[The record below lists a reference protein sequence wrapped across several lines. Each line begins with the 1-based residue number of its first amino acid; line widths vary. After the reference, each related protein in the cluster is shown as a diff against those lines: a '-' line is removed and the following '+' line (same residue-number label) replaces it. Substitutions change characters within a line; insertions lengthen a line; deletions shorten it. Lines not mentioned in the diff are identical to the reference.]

1 MKRVIY
7 SAVIVCLLAAA
18 VSCKS
23 TKAGKKSS
31 EDQAE
36 APAVTE
42 ASAEEQTGTEEA
54 ESGKKSKKSKK
65 EKKEKKSKKEKEEP
79 KDFTGWIKAPK
90 KNLKERYGRIQLK
103 AKAKR
108 GSYTLAVLNAK
119 DQALPV
125 VSTANE
131 YVTNAFWLK
140 TARKTYN
147 LVTDTAINSSARRTT
162 DGAMLLYEI
171 PGVAQITVNLSFL
184 ASEAKKEAD
193 MVKFTAVIKN
203 VSSRNDE
210 FAFKSILDTVLGE
223 SSSYHF
229 YTYDDVPVK
238 SEVLYRTLQN
248 QKWFVSKNVNASM
261 QLFFT
266 GADCT
271 VPEMVGFANYSTLD
285 KNNWEPDMLSYRGF
299 DTVLSYSNSAVCAI
313 WKPVALAPEESTK
326 ITFYIALA
334 ADGNPATGEKYIF
347 SKEYGEK
354 SGEDDGSAKNLK
366 FITEDAGSDK
376 PASDDGLLVPS
387 TPVISDDIPNV
398 DFYLKKLSKEQLT
411 PEYIQ
416 SLIDRIDELEQNS
429 PSVNRQEILQ
439 LNAEL
444 DAILTYLR
452 Q

>member
-7 SAVIVCLLAAA
+7 SAVIVCLLATA

-31 EDQAE
+31 EEEAE
-36 APAVTE
+36 APALTE
-42 ASAEEQTGTEEA
+42 ASAEEQPVAEES
-54 ESGKKSKKSKK
+54 ETDKKSKK
-65 EKKEKKSKKEKEEP
+65 EKKSKVKAAKEEP

-90 KNLKERYGRIQLK
+90 KNIKEKYGRIQLK
-103 AKAKR
+103 VKAKR

-125 VSTANE
+125 LSAANE

-147 LVTDTAINSSARRTT
+147 LVTDTSINSSARRTE
-162 DGAMLLYEI
+162 DGAMLLYDI
-171 PGVAQITVNLSFL
+171 PGLAQVTVNLSFL
-184 ASEAKKEAD
+184 SSEPKKETD
-193 MVKFTAVIKN
+193 MVKVSAVIKN

-223 SSSYHF
+223 SSTYHF
-229 YTYDDVPVK
+229 YTYDEVPVK

-271 VPEMVGFANYSTLD
+271 VPELVGLANYSTLD
-285 KNNWEPDMLSYRGF
+285 KNSWEPDMLSYRGF

-313 WKPVALAPEESTK
+313 WKPVILAPDESTK

-334 ADGNPATGEKYIF
+334 ADGNPATGEKYVF
-347 SKEYGEK
+347 SKEYNEK
-354 SGEDDGSAKNLK
+354 AGEDDNSAKNLK
-366 FITEDAGSDK
+366 FITEIEDGSEDK
-376 PASDDGLLVPS
+376 TASDDGSLVPT
-387 TPVISDDIPNV
+387 TPVISDDIPTV
-398 DFYLKKLSKEQLT
+398 DFYLKKLTKEQLT

-416 SLIDRIDELEQNS
+416 SLIDRIDELEKNS

-444 DAILTYLR
+444 DAILMYLR

>member
-23 TKAGKKSS
+23 TKAEKKSS

-36 APAVTE
+36 APALTE
-42 ASAEEQTGTEEA
+42 ASVEESSTEEA
-54 ESGKKSKKSKK
+54 ESGKKSKKAKK
-65 EKKEKKSKKEKEEP
+65 EKKEKKTKAAKEEP

-90 KNLKERYGRIQLK
+90 KNVKETYGRIQLK

-119 DQALPV
+119 DKALPV
-125 VSTANE
+125 LSTANE

-140 TARKTYN
+140 TSRKTYN
-147 LVTDTAINSSARRTT
+147 LVTDTTINSSARRTT

-184 ASEAKKEAD
+184 SSEAKKEAD
-193 MVKFTAVIKN
+193 MVKITASIKN

-210 FAFKSILDTVLGE
+210 FAFKAILDTVLGE
-223 SSSYHF
+223 SASYHF

-271 VPEMVGFANYSTLD
+271 VPELVGLANYSTLD
-285 KNNWEPDMLSYRGF
+285 KNSWEPDMLSYRGF

-326 ITFYIALA
+326 VVFYIALA
-334 ADGNPATGEKYIF
+334 ADGEAATGEKYIF
-347 SKEYGEK
+347 SKEYNEK
-354 SGEDDGSAKNLK
+354 SGDDDSNKNLK
-366 FITEDAGSDK
+366 FITEINDASADK
-376 PASDDGLLVPS
+376 TSEDDSLLS
-387 TPVISDDIPNV
+387 TPLISDDIPTA
-398 DFYLKKLSKEQLT
+398 DFYLNKLSKEQLT

-416 SLIDRIDELEQNS
+416 SLINRIDELEQGDS
-429 PSVNRQEILQ
+429 SVVNRQEILQ

-444 DAILTYLR
+444 DAILNYLR